1 MIRRLRISFLVVGYI
16 AATAL
21 TYVTFRRYPD
31 QSGIAAAQWLLFYI
45 VTVIYPAVWT
55 IQELRLLRKL
65 GLADS
70 HPLRRHA
77 WAPVIVGTTSLI
89 AGLALLFPLLR

>member
-1 MIRRLRISFLVVGYI
+1 MIPLLAVSYI

-31 QSGIAAAQWLLFYI
+31 QSGMAASQWLLFYI

-55 IQELRLLRKL
+55 VQELRLLRKL
-65 GLADS
+65 GLQDS
-70 HPLRRHA
+70 IPLRRHA
-77 WAPVIVGTTSLI
+77 YAPVIVGVTCLI
-89 AGLALLFPLLR
+89 AALTLLSPLLR